1 MTLLFDPL
9 PTLDVVVRREKKRKT
24 ATGQIKGR
32 AVVVTVPAHWPKA
45 YATEVQ
51 TRLVAQLQGQFTQDF
66 RQVQAAQGPWIT
78 LPDAESLRAWVESL
92 NQETFNLPLGA
103 VRLGKAKYSRLA
115 QMNTR
120 TRVMTVSQH
129 CTHNVP
135 HDALRYLVL
144 HELAHLHVPNHSRA
158 FWAQVAQ
165 FDPHYKHHRQLIQAV
180 HRVRVYE
187 AELLRPVKQAPP
199 VIHRPEKP
207 SLWQQLVLPFLS

>member
-1 MTLLFDPL
+1 MTQTGDTL

-51 TRLVAQLQGQFTQDF
+51 TRLVRQLQGQFAQDF
-66 RQVQAAQGPWIT
+66 RQVEAAQGPWVS
-78 LPDAESLRAWVESL
+78 LPDAESLRAWVEAL
-92 NQETFNLPLGA
+92 NHETFNLPLAG
-103 VRLGKAKYSRLA
+103 VRLGASKYSRLA

-120 TRVMTVSQH
+120 TRVMTVSQY

-135 HDALRYLVL
+135 HGALRYLVL
-144 HELAHLHVPNHSRA
+144 HELAHLHEPNHSRA

-165 FDPHYKHHRQLIQAV
+165 FDPDYKHHRQLIQAV
-180 HRVRVYE
+180 HRVRVFE
-187 AELLRPVKQAPP
+187 AELLRPVKPASP
-199 VIHRPEKP
+199 VIRRPEKP